1 MKKWLS
7 ILAAV
12 ATMAAVFSACA
23 KPGLV
28 SCGEGDITANPWSLQ
43 SYGLP
48 DNLASLVPGTLVTI
62 SFLTEGTRMA
72 GSDGCNAYFGNCQ
85 IDSKTCGLKI
95 DQSSI
100 STTKKAC
107 GPPIAQQETKFL
119 ALLKAAQRYTISA
132 SGLRITCGKEVLVF
146 VPYVETQ

>member
-1 MKKWLS
+1 MKKWFT
-7 ILAAV
+7 ILATV
-12 ATMAAVFSACA
+12 ATMTVVFSSCS
-23 KPGLV
+23 KSQPV

-62 SFLTEGTRMA
+62 SFLTDGTRIA

-85 IDSKTCGLKI
+85 VDSKTCGLKI
-95 DQSSI
+95 DQSSV

-107 GPPIAQQETKFL
+107 DPLVAQQETKFL
-119 ALLKAAQRYTISA
+119 VLLKAAQRYTINA
-132 SGLRITCGKEVLVF
+132 KILRITCGKEVLVF
-146 VPYVETQ
+146 VPYVESQ

>member
-1 MKKWLS
+1 
-7 ILAAV
+7 
-12 ATMAAVFSACA
+12 MARHIGRGRYDDGSVL
-23 KPGLV
+23 GLLQPQPV

-43 SYGLP
+43 SYGP
-48 DNLASLVPGTLVTI
+48 PNNLTALVPGTLVTI
-62 SFLTEGTRMA
+62 SFLTNGTRIA

-85 IDSKTCGLKI
+85 IDSETCGLKI
-95 DQSSI
+95 DQSSV

-107 GPPIAQQETKFL
+107 DPLIAQQETKFL
-119 ALLKAAQRYTISA
+119 TLLKAAQRYTISA